1 MDQRGRWIDDLYGAR
16 LSRNLTISINYDTN
30 ASNPIIESDKMPF
43 KPMLAQAAE
52 LDKLRFPLLAS
63 AKLDGIRALAM
74 DGKPMSRAMKVI
86 PNRAVQEWFQRHA
99 EAIEGMDGE
108 LIVGTPTDPRVCHAT
123 TSAMMSFEGEPDFS
137 YFVFDRHNIDPMI
150 PYDQRIASLPQSPPD
165 RVHYLEA
172 ELIESIHELEVFEQK
187 MLDIGYEG
195 VILRDPKGR
204 YKQGRATVKEGS
216 LLKLK
221 RYADAE
227 AVIIGFAEEM
237 FNGNEATV
245 NELGRTKRSSHQ
257 ANKTG
262 KDTLG
267 TLIVR
272 GLTAFEGQEFRVGGF
287 DAATR
292 AMIWQNRERY
302 LDRIV
307 KFKYFNVGIKDL
319 PRHPNFLSFRDAID
333 L

>member
-1 MDQRGRWIDDLYGAR
+1 MAIL
-16 LSRNLTISINYDTN
+16 
-30 ASNPIIESDKMPF
+30 
-43 KPMLAQAAE
+43 KPMLAEKAE

-74 DGKPMSRAMKVI
+74 NGRPMSRAMKII
-86 PNRAVQEWFQRHA
+86 PNRFVQKWFADHA
-99 EAIEGMDGE
+99 ERLDGMDGE
-108 LIVGTPTDPRVCHAT
+108 LIVGEPTHPRVCHLT
-123 TSAMMSFEGEPDFS
+123 TSATMSFDGEPDFT
-137 YFVFDRHNIDPMI
+137 YFVFDRHDAEAAT
-150 PYDQRIASLPQSPPD
+150 PYHQRVGSLPIEPPA
-165 RVHYLEA
+165 RVRYLDTEIITSHA
-172 ELIESIHELEVFEQK
+172 ELEIFEQK

-195 VILRDPKGR
+195 VILRDPNGS
-204 YKQGRATVKEGS
+204 YKQGRATVKEGT

-227 AVIIGFAEEM
+227 ARIIGFAEEM
-237 FNGNEATV
+237 HNGNEATI

-262 KDTLG
+262 KATLG

-272 GLTAFEGQEFRVGGF
+272 GITAFVDLEFRVGGF
-287 DAATR
+287 DAAMR
-292 AMIWQNRERY
+292 NEIWNHQERY
-302 LDRIV
+302 LGRFI

-319 PRHPNFLSFRDAID
+319 PRHPNFMAFRDPID